1 MNPDPKNVS
10 EFHGEQRDVPEILES
25 LKELVVSM
33 LSAFSLGFRF
43 LFVTIP
49 FAFYSA
55 GPIPLIVATFV
66 ILLFLYHIDHIE
78 KSTFSSVAGMVSS
91 SKNK

>member
-1 MNPDPKNVS
+1 MNPENKNESEVS
-10 EFHGEQRDVPEILES
+10 GEHRDIPEILES

-33 LSAFSLGFRF
+33 LSTFSLGFRF

-55 GPIPLIVATFV
+55 GSIPLIISTFV

-78 KSTFSSVAGMVSS
+78 KSTFSSMAGMILS